1 MVSYALDTNTLSYY
15 MRRQGGVAARV
26 QAQSPRQIVLPA
38 IVVYEVNFGLR
49 RAGQREALDAFSKMV
64 QASIVLDFDAEAAD
78 HAARIRLELEAAGTS
93 IIGGP
98 DLLIA
103 ATARRHGC
111 TLVTHNTRAFSR
123 VTDLLL
129 DDWY

>member
-15 MRRQGGVAARV
+15 MRRQGTVVARV
-26 QAQSPRQIVLPA
+26 QALAPQQIVLPS
-38 IVVYEVNFGLR
+38 VVVFEVVFGLR
-49 RAGQREALDAFSKMV
+49 RAGRSEALDAFTLMV
-64 QASIVLDFDAEAAD
+64 EATTLLDFDAEAAD
-78 HAARIRLELEAAGTS
+78 HAARIRVHLEARGTP
-93 IIGGP
+93 IGLA

-111 TLVTHNTRAFSR
+111 TLVTHNTREFER
-123 VTDLLL
+123 VPDLLL

>member
-15 MRRQGGVAARV
+15 MRRQGGVVARV
-26 QAQSPRQIVLPA
+26 LAQSPRQIVLPA

-49 RAGQREALDAFSKMV
+49 RAGRRDSLNAFSKMV
-64 QASIVLDFDAEAAD
+64 QASVVLEFDAEAAD
-78 HAARIRLELEAAGTS
+78 HAARISLVLEAAGTP
-93 IIGGP
+93 IGGP

-111 TLVTHNTRAFSR
+111 TLVTHNTGEFAR
-123 VTDLLL
+123 VPHLAIE
-129 DDWY
+129 DWY

>member
-1 MVSYALDTNTLSYY
+1 MKFALDSNTVSYAL
-15 MRRQGGVAARV
+15 REEGAVASRLRAIG
-26 QAQSPRQIVLPA
+26 PRQIVLPS
-38 IVVYEVNFGLR
+38 VVVFEVRFGLIR
-49 RAGQREALDAFSKMV
+49 VGKHRLVSAFERLAQTLPV
-64 QASIVLDFDAEAAD
+64 IDFDLQAAE
-78 HAARIRLELEAAGTS
+78 HAAAIRVHLDSRGTP
-93 IIGGP
+93 IGLA

-123 VTDLLL
+123 VPDLTL